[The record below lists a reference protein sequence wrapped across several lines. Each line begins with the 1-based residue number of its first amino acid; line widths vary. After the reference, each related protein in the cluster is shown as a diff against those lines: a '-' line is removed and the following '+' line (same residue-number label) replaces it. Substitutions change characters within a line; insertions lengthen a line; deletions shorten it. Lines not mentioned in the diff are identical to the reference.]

1 LVLRNLRNGR
11 LYEWCIPIPVGQ
23 GSPKQVEATA
33 VMSTE
38 DDLKPVRINYDGV
51 TLPPPNKKTLEAM
64 AVKAWLDYSAQM
76 ALLLDHEMP
85 TWDELPANLQDVW
98 VRIARGQH
106 VVLSLLGGGKVEVID
121 DAE

>member
-1 LVLRNLRNGR
+1 MRNGR
-11 LYEWCIPIPVGQ
+11 VREWRIPIPVGE
-23 GSPKQVEATA
+23 GSPKQVEPMA

-64 AVKAWLDYSAQM
+64 ALKAWLDYSAQM

-85 TWDELPANLQDVW
+85 DWADLPDSLRDVW

-106 VVLSLLGGGKVEVID
+106 VVLSLLGGGKVENID
-121 DAE
+121 AK

>member
-1 LVLRNLRNGR
+1 MRNGR
-11 LYEWCIPIPVGQ
+11 VREWCIPIPVGQ
-23 GSPKQVEATA
+23 GSPKQVIEPMA

-51 TLPPPNKKTLEAM
+51 MLPPPNKKTLEAM
-64 AVKAWLDYSAQM
+64 ALKAWLDYSAQM

-85 TWDELPANLQDVW
+85 TWDDLPDNLQDVW

>member
-1 LVLRNLRNGR
+1 MRNGR
-11 LYEWCIPIPVGQ
+11 VREWCIPIPVGQ
-23 GSPKQVEATA
+23 GSPKQVIEPMA

-51 TLPPPNKKTLEAM
+51 MLPPPNKKTLEAL
-64 AVKAWLDYSAQM
+64 ALKAWLDYSAQM
-76 ALLLDHEMP
+76 GLLLDHEMP
-85 TWDELPANLQDVW
+85 TWDELPDNLQDVW

-106 VVLSLLGGGKVEVID
+106 VLLSLLGGGKVEVID